1 MKNYELTF
9 GPVQTHVN
17 LIDIEKSC
25 KMSLPLQKIGF
36 GTADN
41 GPSKVRIT
49 NTGPSNSLCQ
59 VHTPDDASPLP
70 RRHSAIRSSLAI
82 ACLNR
87 MKSRIDVDKN
97 HSKYFEIK
105 QGMNAYEQIRFIAIL
120 QRSYHSF
127 SCQRPTAGKC

>member
-9 GPVQTHVN
+9 GAVQTHVN
-17 LIDIEKSC
+17 LIDIGKSC

-82 ACLNR
+82 RLLCGHVRSVGA
-87 MKSRIDVDKN
+87 S
-97 HSKYFEIK
+97 
-105 QGMNAYEQIRFIAIL
+105 GIASCSFVAL
-120 QRSYHSF
+120 GFGGGLSHRPVLRHQRVY
-127 SCQRPTAGKC
+127 TW